1 MVTMRKLLE
10 AGGFE
15 GLNNHTQMNTDS
27 IPYVLPMTADYLL
40 ECAYGPYMLTVSR
53 RTEETARMM
62 ALFAYASHIRALP
75 LVFSAW
81 TASTADCVMVQAV
94 SLLLPSGVLTIGT
107 VPNLSKARRVPVLSN
122 VVDQGIDT
130 LLDTQLMP
138 SRARMDAGYVRRR
151 IARSADMNRSR
162 ILEAGERGG
171 AIIRT
176 LGALAGVPWP
186 QAAARL
192 TEGGV
197 L

>member
-1 MVTMRKLLE
+1 MMTRRKTPE

-15 GLNNHTQMNTDS
+15 GLNDHIHSNADS
-27 IPYVLPMTADYLL
+27 IPYVLPMTAGYLL
-40 ECAYGPYMLTVSR
+40 ECAYGPYRLTVSR

-107 VPNLSKARRVPVLSN
+107 VPNLSKTRCVPVSAN
-122 VVDQGIDT
+122 AVDQGIAT

-138 SRARMDAGYVRRR
+138 SRARMDAGYVRQR

-171 AIIRT
+171 AIIRA

-192 TEGGV
+192 IEGGV

>member
-1 MVTMRKLLE
+1 
-10 AGGFE
+10 
-15 GLNNHTQMNTDS
+15 
-27 IPYVLPMTADYLL
+27 MTAGYLL
-40 ECAYGPYMLTVSR
+40 ECAYGPYRLTVSR

-107 VPNLSKARRVPVLSN
+107 VPNLSKARRVPVSAN
-122 VVDQGIDT
+122 AVDQGIAT

-138 SRARMDAGYVRRR
+138 SRARMDAGYVRQR

-176 LGALAGVPWP
+176 LGAFAGVPWP

>member
-1 MVTMRKLLE
+1 
-10 AGGFE
+10 
-15 GLNNHTQMNTDS
+15 
-27 IPYVLPMTADYLL
+27 
-40 ECAYGPYMLTVSR
+40 
-53 RTEETARMM
+53 MM

-107 VPNLSKARRVPVLSN
+107 VPNLSKARRVPVSAN
-122 VVDQGIDT
+122 AVDQGIAT

-138 SRARMDAGYVRRR
+138 SRARMDAGYVRQR

-176 LGALAGVPWP
+176 LGAFAGVPWP